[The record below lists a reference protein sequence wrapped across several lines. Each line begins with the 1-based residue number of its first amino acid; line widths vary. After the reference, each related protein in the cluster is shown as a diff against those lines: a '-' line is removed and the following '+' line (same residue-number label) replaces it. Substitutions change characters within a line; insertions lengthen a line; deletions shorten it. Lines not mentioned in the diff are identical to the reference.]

1 MKLKILL
8 LLFFLPVFIYAQNN
22 KLDSL
27 LKVIETSKDDS
38 AKAENLY
45 DVARIYELEK
55 IDLPNAKKYAQ
66 MAIDESQKV
75 KHHAGAFR
83 ATILLAYSYREMAQK
98 TEAINYLQKAESIFE
113 SHKELSFQSNLCGNY
128 INTYC
133 AIADVYSGMRDF
145 ANAEKYALRALEFS
159 EKYKTAKGK
168 CWMTLSG
175 IFSEQNNIVD
185 AKDYALKALN
195 YFKENK
201 SLVDVART
209 YAFLA
214 RYAYDDKDYKG
225 SITNYQLSFDNY
237 KKVKSIYG
245 MRVALY
251 NLAEVYLKIDSID
264 KAEYY
269 INEVYKYTTSSS
281 NDVIFLYHIN
291 QFKFNINYAKKNYQV
306 ALGLCKD
313 MLDYALKDKSNYN
326 IKEVYSKYLLVYK
339 AINDVGNALMT
350 SEKIR
355 ELNDSIYNA
364 SIAKN
369 SAELVKKYE
378 AEKKEQQIS
387 FLDKENRLTKDK
399 LEKESLLA
407 GALKS
412 ENTLKDDKLQEALL
426 LEQAIARE
434 NKLKDGDIKKNAQ
447 LNQTLE
453 MQNKIMQKNSSIE
466 ARERWLLLL
475 LLLLCIIFGLN
486 YYWSYLRQQA
496 NYKKI
501 VRQSEDLQVLNKEVH
516 HRVKNNL

>member
-1 MKLKILL
+1 MKLKTLL
-8 LLFFLPVFIYAQNN
+8 LLFFLPVFIFAQNN

-38 AKAENLY
+38 VKAENLY

-66 MAIDESQKV
+66 LAIDESQKV
-75 KHHAGAFR
+75 KHYAGAFR

-113 SHKELSFQSNLCGNY
+113 SHKELSFQSSLCGNY

-145 ANAEKYALRALEFS
+145 TNAEKYALKALEFS

-175 IFSEQNNIVD
+175 IFSEQNNIAD

-195 YFKENK
+195 YFKENN

-214 RYAYDDKDYKG
+214 RYAYNDKDYQG
-225 SITNYQLSFDNY
+225 SLANYQLSFDNY

-313 MLDYALKDKSNYN
+313 ILDYALKDKSNYN
-326 IKEVYSKYLLVYK
+326 VKEAYSKYLLVYK
-339 AINDVGNALMT
+339 AINDVGNALIT

-369 SAELVKKYE
+369 SAELIKKYE

-407 GALKS
+407 DALKS
-412 ENTLKDDKLQEALL
+412 ENTLKDEKLQDAML

-453 MQNKIMQKNSSIE
+453 IQNSIMQKNSSIE
-466 ARERWLLLL
+466 ARQRWLLVLL
-475 LLLLCIIFGLN
+475 LLVCIVFGLN
-486 YYWSYLRQQA
+486 YYWSYRRQQA
-496 NYKKI
+496 N
-501 VRQSEDLQVLNKEVH
+501 
-516 HRVKNNL
+516 